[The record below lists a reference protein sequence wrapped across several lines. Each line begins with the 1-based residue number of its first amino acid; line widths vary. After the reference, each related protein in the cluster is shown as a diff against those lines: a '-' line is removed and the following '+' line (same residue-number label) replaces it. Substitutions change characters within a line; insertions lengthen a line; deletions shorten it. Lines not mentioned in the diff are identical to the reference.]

1 VRWRCWT
8 FGAAIA
14 LSASRA
20 ITQPEA
26 VRLDYA
32 EGAKCGGEGAFVAQ
46 VTSRSPRVQFTS
58 SSAPRSLVVRV
69 EPHGARMVGRIE
81 LHEADGTTTER
92 SVTGASCDDVI
103 SAVGLVAALAL
114 DPFASTRPT
123 AVDAGAQRSG
133 ATEDAGAQ
141 RSGATED
148 AGAQR
153 SGATED
159 AGAQRSG
166 ATEDAGAQRNVRD
179 ESENDDAQTLAPE
192 KRRWSVGAGADAEA
206 VFGVS
211 PDALFAVPVFFEV
224 TRALG
229 EHAAL
234 GGAIRFERAGET
246 SLDASGAGGDFTW
259 TVGAA
264 DACFA
269 WRAARFRLHAC
280 ARSHAGAIEAHGEGV
295 APEKSATRPWVD
307 VSAALAIRVRVA
319 GPVFV
324 EASGSVGV
332 ALVQDR
338 FFLEPNQT
346 VFQVQPLT
354 AHAGGGLG
362 FEIW

>member
-1 VRWRCWT
+1 MRWRCWT

-123 AVDAGAQRSG
+123 AV
-133 ATEDAGAQ
+133 
-141 RSGATED
+141 D